1 MNNTPITKEDF
12 TLEENKKELKLC
24 THCKSC
30 IKRDLHCC
38 KQMPLFNNKEIVEL
52 LEDEVLEK
60 LGYVGKIVIW
70 RYLDNAE
77 IFTILY
83 KGENFRTYEKG
94 NKECIF
100 LDKEKGCK
108 LGKYMPN
115 YCKYFRA
122 KNDLYHCAY
131 IDLTK
136 EEFNS
141 KSDEELNKLQEQKAL
156 RRDIYFSTIFDGF
169 LKRFRKR
176 KKKKLKITKD
186 DVILALAF
194 HALNCNFEELK
205 AEGILEKKEEKIFD
219 IEDNGGIIVYKTVSV
234 KSLSGNPLL
243 IAYARKINF
252 LLNNLYNNKLPMEI
266 DILINTTQSFLDGV
280 DKTPFKDEELEKDF
294 KGILLANT
302 ILLGYKNDFK
312 MKNKK
317 FAGLIPNEELF
328 EGMEKF
334 LYNNLEEKGI
344 DYIEII
350 EVLSDFVE
358 KFIKRVIKGRI
369 W

>member
-1 MNNTPITKEDF
+1 MPIKKEDF
-12 TLEENKKELKLC
+12 ILEENKEELKLC
-24 THCKSC
+24 AHCKSC

-38 KQMPLFNNKEIVEL
+38 KEMPLFSNKEIVKL

-83 KGENFRTYEKG
+83 KGENFRAYEKG
-94 NKECIF
+94 KKECIF

-115 YCKYFRA
+115 HCKYFRA

-136 EEFNS
+136 EEFDS

-156 RRDIYFSTIFDGF
+156 RKDIYFSTIFDGF

-194 HALNCNFEELK
+194 HALNCNFEELEE
-205 AEGILEKKEEKIFD
+205 EGILKKEEKEIFD
-219 IEDNGGIIVYKTVSV
+219 IEDNGGVIVYKIIRV
-234 KSLSGNPLL
+234 KPLSDNSS
-243 IAYARKINF
+243 IISYVRKINF

-266 DILINTTQSFLDGV
+266 DILINITQSFLDGV
-280 DKTPFKDEELEKDF
+280 DKIPFKDEELEKDF

-317 FAGLIPNEELF
+317 FAGLIPGEQLF
-328 EGMEKF
+328 ENMEEF
-334 LYNNLEEKGI
+334 IYNKLEEKGLN
-344 DYIEII
+344 YIEII
-350 EVLSDFVE
+350 EILSDFVE

-369 W
+369 